1 MPILTATY
9 ELSAPAEAVWRLL
22 EDFGAIDRWWP
33 ADGPAPIEQV
43 IVEGNGIGMIRHIRN
58 RGMTYPVSERLD
70 FIEASSRTW
79 MLSIVGARPLG
90 LTAYVAEGH
99 LTELPANRCRID
111 YRAHFSAPVDREE
124 WACKSLRK
132 SWTLMF
138 QGLERAANA
147 ATAGE
152 R

>member
-1 MPILTATY
+1 MPILTTTH
-9 ELSAPAEAVWRLL
+9 ELAAPAEAVWRLL

-43 IVEGNGIGMIRHIRN
+43 IVEGSGVGMIRHIRN
-58 RGMTYPVSERLD
+58 RGMTHSVSERLD
-70 FIEASSRTW
+70 FIEASSRNW
-79 MLSIVGARPLG
+79 MLSIVGVRPLG

-99 LTELPANRCRID
+99 LTELARNRCRID
-111 YRAHFSAPVDREE
+111 YCAHFSVPTDREE
-124 WACKSLRK
+124 GVRKALLK

-147 ATAGE
+147 ARTAKL
-152 R
+152 